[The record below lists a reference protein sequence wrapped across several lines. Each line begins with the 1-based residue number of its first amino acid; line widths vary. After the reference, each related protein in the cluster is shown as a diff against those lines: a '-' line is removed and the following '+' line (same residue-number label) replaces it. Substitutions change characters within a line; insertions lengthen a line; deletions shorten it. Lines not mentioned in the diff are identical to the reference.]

1 MTQPMPEST
10 PLPIPEPTPI
20 DLRIRAADAIVECRH
35 LATMTEESGRTTRRF
50 LTPPVAEVHAHLRAH
65 MQSLGMKTHVDA
77 IGNLR
82 GLWLPD
88 QQEQDQAIGKRL
100 LLGSHIDTVPNAGAF
115 DGVLGVVLALE
126 WVRIAQELAITRPIE
141 VIAFSEEEGVRYAAP
156 FLGSRAVTGTF
167 DMKMLACEDT
177 QGIRMDQAIRAFGL
191 DPTQIPEARLESPS
205 DDGIFG
211 YLEIHIEQGPLLE
224 AEGLPLAVVEGIAGQ
239 SRLSFHF
246 TGHAN
251 HAGTTP
257 MHIRRDAL
265 AGAAEWMHQVEAI
278 AQQTQGLVATIGK
291 LSLEPGAA
299 NVIPGR
305 VELSLDVRH
314 MRDRERT
321 NAVDGFV
328 RLAESIAGRR
338 GLHLDW
344 SQTMNEASVPMNQAL
359 SAELAAAV
367 ESAGFPL
374 RTMPSGAGHDA
385 MIMAQRMPS
394 AMLFLRSPGGISH
407 HPDESVLEADVEAA
421 LRVGAAFL
429 TRIDSIKHA

>member
-1 MTQPMPEST
+1 MTKPTPEPTALPIPEST
-10 PLPIPEPTPI
+10 PIAM
-20 DLRIRAADAIVECRH
+20 RIRAAEAIAECRH
-35 LATMTEESGRTTRRF
+35 LATMTEEPGRLTRRF
-50 LTPPVAEVHAHLRAH
+50 LTPPVAEVHAHLRARMH
-65 MQSLGMKTHVDA
+65 SLGMRTHVDA

-82 GLWLPD
+82 GLWQPNPLD
-88 QQEQDQAIGKRL
+88 QTTGKRL

-126 WVRIAQELAITRPIE
+126 WVRIAQELAIARPIE
-141 VIAFSEEEGVRYAAP
+141 VIAFSEEEGVRYAVP
-156 FLGSRAVTGTF
+156 FLGSQAVTGSF
-167 DMKMLACEDT
+167 DMKLLACEDA

-191 DPTQIPEARLESPS
+191 DPTLIPKARIYDE
-205 DDGIFG
+205 IFG

-224 AEGLPLAVVEGIAGQ
+224 AEDLPVAVVEGIAGQ

-265 AGAAEWMHQVEAI
+265 AGAVEWMQQVEAI
-278 AQQTQGLVATIGK
+278 ARQTPGLVATIGK

-314 MRDRERT
+314 MRDRDRT

-338 GLHLDW
+338 DLHLDW
-344 SQTMNEASVPMNQAL
+344 SQRMNEASVPMNQAL

-407 HPDESVLEADVEAA
+407 HPDESVLQSDVEAV
-421 LRVGAAFL
+421 LHVGSAFL